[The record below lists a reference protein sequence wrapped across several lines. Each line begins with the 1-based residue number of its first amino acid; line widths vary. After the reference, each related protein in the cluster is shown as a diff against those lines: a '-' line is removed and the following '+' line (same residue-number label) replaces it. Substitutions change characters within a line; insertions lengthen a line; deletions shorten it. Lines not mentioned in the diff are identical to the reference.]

1 MRSPSYR
8 LRYVAKW
15 GNASSCR
22 SETSRSN
29 DQTEEKTKG
38 EDAEDGEITGSTE
51 KTDDTEEPKTSG
63 TGKTVPEI
71 WNREWPSNVDLPSS
85 YDYREHERAPKIGN
99 QGFLGTCWAFASLT
113 ALESTLLPKQKE
125 TFSVD
130 HMSMH
135 NHFLLGQD
143 EGGEYTMSMAY
154 LLSWEGPVWESED
167 PYGDGFSPDGLKA
180 REHVQEIQILP
191 SKDYEAIKKAVYLE
205 GGVQSSFIRPC
216 GIMKASLFITI
227 VIPIPIVISV
237 RKSPTMIL

>member
-1 MRSPSYR
+1 MSGILCAVLLTGCGTLQNGEMP
-8 LRYVAKW
+8 LPAE
-15 GNASSCR
+15 

-99 QGFLGTCWAFASLT
+99 QGSLGTCWAFASLT

-130 HMSMH
+130 HMYHAQSFSPGTGGGGRIH
-135 NHFLLGQD
+135 HVYGVSALLG
-143 EGGEYTMSMAY
+143 
-154 LLSWEGPVWESED
+154 GPVWESED

-205 GGVQSSFIRPC
+205 GGVQSSLYTSMRDYE
-216 GIMKASLFITI
+216 SE
-227 VIPIPIVISV
+227 SV
-237 RKSPTMIL
+237 YYNRDTNS